1 MKKLNI
7 EKQPKDERTLQV
19 IEVCSGIGA
28 TSLALKDLEEMLKV
42 KFEVIGISEI
52 DIKAIE
58 AYTKLHGTTSN
69 LGDIT
74 KADVSRTRCFLL
86 SYTPPCVNVSSLGNR
101 SGFEEG
107 ANNASSIIW
116 ELKNLLNTML
126 EKPSI
131 IFMENVKNMVTT
143 YKSTFLKLKAYLESE
158 GYNVYYKVL
167 DANDFGV
174 AQHRE
179 RVYIIATL
187 KKVDFDFPTNY
198 GEKVLL
204 KDILEKDVDK
214 KYYLKTLK
222 DYFIK
227 HSMETSYTF
236 RVHNPSHAQVAYTL
250 TTKSGSR
257 ISDNFIFEK
266 DISEDKVVRVKS
278 KFLEEK
284 GIDLKDIEDMPIR
297 KLTPNETMAL
307 MGLNEEQRKK
317 LEGMSD
323 SAIYKLMGNSV
334 CLPVLKAIFYNF
346 FKEYLK
352 ED

>member
-1 MKKLNI
+1 MKKLNS
-7 EKQPKDERTLQV
+7 EKTLQV
-19 IEVCSGIGA
+19 VEVCSGIGA
-28 TSLALKDLEEMLKV
+28 TSMALKDLEEMLKV

-52 DIKAIE
+52 DKKAIE
-58 AYTKLHGTTSN
+58 AYTKLHGPTFN
-69 LGDIT
+69 YGDIT
-74 KADVSRTRCFLL
+74 KADVSKLRCDVL
-86 SYTPPCVNVSSLGNR
+86 SATTPCVHLSSLGNR

-107 ANNASSIIW
+107 ANNGSSIVW
-116 ELKNLLNTML
+116 ELKRLLNTML

-143 YKSTFLKLKAYLESE
+143 YKSTFLKLQSYLESE

-167 DANDFGV
+167 DANDFGL

-214 KYYLKTLK
+214 KYYLKNLK

-227 HSMETSYTF
+227 HSMETNYTF

-250 TTKSGSR
+250 TTKCGSR
-257 ISDNFIFEK
+257 ISDNFVFEK
-266 DISEDKVVRVKS
+266 DISEDKVVRIKS

-284 GIDLKDIEDMPIR
+284 GIDLKDIEEMPIR
-297 KLTPNETMAL
+297 KLTPNETMVL
-307 MGLNEEQRKK
+307 MGLNKEQREK
-317 LEGMSD
+317 LNGMSD

-352 ED
+352 EE